1 MSEELFSSLSST
13 MSSVL
18 QSIDLEQERLTSRPN
33 AVGPLFNSSSPETTS
48 RITTRNAGAKPTRTF
63 VWLGQNV
70 TNVDLSSLDGKRV
83 KFSKG
88 MASDA
93 ILTLLKREIP
103 QIGSTSTIS
112 FYKSK
117 SAGNHALFY
126 VGSSLSG
133 NEIVSNYKYST
144 TRVFLAR
151 GQEPPENDDVIEEPV
166 TVVSSNVHQIR
177 ATDRLITDDSK
188 KCIKGHFGPQY
199 HEAGTTVGL
208 ITVDNCDDGL
218 YYPGLLHTSQMQ
230 PINAAMRH
238 ANVTGLPFVGISFE
252 CLCQHINKGP
262 RIGLVFITNQ
272 ASFLTV
278 EESEML
284 RDLCNY
290 YVSQRMASDAD
301 PLVWISSKDSVEGMM
316 ALQDLGGQS
325 LRLPQLMICTPSLRS
340 LRVPMTVEK
349 FTGVFP
355 ACEFSDAIEKAM
367 EAIQV
372 VMINRTTKA
381 QEVALKKKQDEE
393 YILSARCDASKQCRA
408 GTNKVSES
416 ITTSEI
422 EVQELPAVSS
432 PRDDINKVRLVRARR
447 VLPEDTEGVLIK
459 VHTPIGL
466 LERRFR
472 RNGFYQ
478 EVYDWLGSH
487 KDLPLYFVIGC
498 QKQSGLEI
506 YYPRDS
512 VQGGEVLKLIEKDGE
527 VKNIMTH
534 TEVTFSGTF
543 PELPDHNSTVESP
556 GLVKE
561 GIRSEKKKHKQEGTG
576 QDKSKKCTKSSS
588 IRGVMQKTKIKKHK
602 ANDAGRGKERKKRV
616 REERADLESRDTRRA
631 KQIKPNVVTDVVREE
646 KEDRKT
652 DNSTSNE
659 QNVGGTKSRRKIRRQ
674 KEKERKNHI
683 ILN

>member
-1 MSEELFSSLSST
+1 
-13 MSSVL
+13 
-18 QSIDLEQERLTSRPN
+18 
-33 AVGPLFNSSSPETTS
+33 
-48 RITTRNAGAKPTRTF
+48 
-63 VWLGQNV
+63 
-70 TNVDLSSLDGKRV
+70 
-83 KFSKG
+83 
-88 MASDA
+88 
-93 ILTLLKREIP
+93 
-103 QIGSTSTIS
+103 
-112 FYKSK
+112 
-117 SAGNHALFY
+117 
-126 VGSSLSG
+126 
-133 NEIVSNYKYST
+133 
-144 TRVFLAR
+144 
-151 GQEPPENDDVIEEPV
+151 
-166 TVVSSNVHQIR
+166 
-177 ATDRLITDDSK
+177 
-188 KCIKGHFGPQY
+188 
-199 HEAGTTVGL
+199 
-208 ITVDNCDDGL
+208 
-218 YYPGLLHTSQMQ
+218 
-230 PINAAMRH
+230 
-238 ANVTGLPFVGISFE
+238 
-252 CLCQHINKGP
+252 
-262 RIGLVFITNQ
+262 
-272 ASFLTV
+272 
-278 EESEML
+278 
-284 RDLCNY
+284 
-290 YVSQRMASDAD
+290 
-301 PLVWISSKDSVEGMM
+301 
-316 ALQDLGGQS
+316 
-325 LRLPQLMICTPSLRS
+325 
-340 LRVPMTVEK
+340 
-349 FTGVFP
+349 
-355 ACEFSDAIEKAM
+355 M

-372 VMINRTTKA
+372 VMINITTKA

-422 EVQELPAVSS
+422 EQVQELPAVSS

-478 EVYDWLGSH
+478 
-487 KDLPLYFVIGC
+487 
-498 QKQSGLEI
+498 
-506 YYPRDS
+506 
-512 VQGGEVLKLIEKDGE
+512 DGE